1 MIRYLILGI
10 IGMAFALIG
19 IFAVNYL
26 VVAVGG
32 ALVFAAFFWFARSN
46 QGSPA
51 PAQPD
56 DSVRRP

>member
-1 MIRYLILGI
+1 MIVALLGI
-10 IGMAFALIG
+10 LR
-19 IFAVNYL
+19 VNYL

-46 QGSPA
+46 QRSPA

-56 DSVRRP
+56 DVVRER